1 MTGPRFLA
9 APFRTDQPL
18 VLVILLPVLGLLWWG
33 QLALPEPA
41 VGAVGMP
48 LFAVLATA
56 TASWPW
62 LQGLLGIAAIGL
74 LGPLLA
80 STANNAEL
88 FDRRN
93 RLPAILLL
101 LLMGL
106 GGGALFS
113 PALCGMLPM
122 LFAFRKAFA
131 IQGDSNVNGAL
142 FNAGV
147 LIGIAALFYLPYG
160 FMVVAVW
167 AAVSVMRPFNWR
179 EYAMPMAGA
188 ALTFYFCWGIMR
200 LLGMPVMRPLA
211 SISDALHPLLP
222 TGKILALMLI
232 VLLPFA
238 VLGVLG
244 YVRSYQGSVMR
255 ERNSRSA
262 FLALCWSL
270 LAVIA
275 LEVIVHRTFPVVLVA
290 VPFAVLFTY
299 PVLVTRRTW
308 LAELA
313 FLALLVIGCLVQWG

>member
-1 MTGPRFLA
+1 
-9 APFRTDQPL
+9 
-18 VLVILLPVLGLLWWG
+18 
-33 QLALPEPA
+33 
-41 VGAVGMP
+41 MP
-48 LFAVLATA
+48 LFTFLATT
-56 TASWPW
+56 TAAWPW
-62 LQGLLGIAAIGL
+62 LQALLGVSAIAFLA
-74 LGPLLA
+74 PLLA

-93 RLPAILLL
+93 RLPAILLI

-106 GGGALFS
+106 GGGMLFS
-113 PALCGMLPM
+113 PALCGMLPL
-122 LFAFRKAFA
+122 LFALRRAFA
-131 IQGDSNVNGAL
+131 IQGGSNVNGAL

-167 AAVSVMRPFNWR
+167 AAVSVMRPFDWR
-179 EYAMPMAGA
+179 EYAMPLAGA
-188 ALTFYFCWGIMR
+188 ALTFYFCWGVMR
-200 LLGMPVMRPLA
+200 LSGVPGMRPFA
-211 SISDALHPLLP
+211 SISEALHPALP
-222 TGKILALMLI
+222 TGKLLALMLV

-238 VLGVLG
+238 ALGILG
-244 YVRSYQGSVMR
+244 YVRSYKGSVMR

-275 LEVIVHRTFPVVLVA
+275 LEAIVHRTFPFVLAA

-308 LAELA
+308 LAEVA
-313 FLALLVIGCLVQWG
+313 FLALLVIGCAVQWG